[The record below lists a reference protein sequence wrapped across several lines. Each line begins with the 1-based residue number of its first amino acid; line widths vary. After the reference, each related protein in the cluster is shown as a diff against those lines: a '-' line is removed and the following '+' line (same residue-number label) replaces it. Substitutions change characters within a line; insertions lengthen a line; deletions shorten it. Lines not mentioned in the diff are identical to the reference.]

1 MLRLL
6 VCYVV
11 QIMSA
16 IRSNEMQAGVVSL
29 RGAVC
34 SGRCVPA
41 TAHAG
46 APRSRL
52 DIQYTSLT
60 GQQCCF
66 APRNTA
72 QCAAGNSQLTDALHC
87 LAAVA
92 CSSVMMPGEYFDPN
106 ERMLGRL
113 FETTARIGVLPGA
126 GLK

>member
-1 MLRLL
+1 MGLCVQEGVFLLLRMLGRPEAGWT
-6 VCYVV
+6 Y
-11 QIMSA
+11 SA
-16 IRSNEMQAGVVSL
+16 HPDR
-29 RGAVC
+29 
-34 SGRCVPA
+34 
-41 TAHAG
+41 
-46 APRSRL
+46 
-52 DIQYTSLT
+52 
-60 GQQCCF
+60 QQCCF

-87 LAAVA
+87 LAAVT